1 MAFSITAWN
10 LNPNRTWFV
19 RLADAGSTISVELYS
34 SLANAQA
41 RTNLQASGAT
51 TGFGSSMSVTLTNA
65 TGAAYPVSLYDATYV
80 WHLQVSGSDG
90 NATKILRV
98 RDFVDLD
105 EIDHAIYHNA
115 DLIPL
120 RAAAEINAHTHAQYT
135 RSLECAAPDL
145 TVKEGTVGKIISA
158 RRGISELGQVVLHT
172 VSGTPNSLTGSLELI
187 TYKALKR

>member
-10 LNPNRTWFV
+10 LNPNRTWYV
-19 RLADAGSTISVELYS
+19 RLADAGSNISVELYTTRADA
-34 SLANAQA
+34 LA

-51 TGFGSSMSVTLTNA
+51 TGFGSSLSVTLTNA
-65 TGAAYPVSLYDATYV
+65 TGAAYPVSLYQSTYA

-90 NATKILRV
+90 NATKIMRV

-120 RAAAEINAHTHAQYT
+120 RAAAEINAHTHTKIT
-135 RSLECAAPDL
+135 RSLTCANPFLAAL
-145 TVKEGTVGKIISA
+145 EGATAKIISS
-158 RRGISELGQVVLHT
+158 RRSISELGQVVSSRIT
-172 VSGTPNSLTGSLELI
+172 ATPERLTSELDII